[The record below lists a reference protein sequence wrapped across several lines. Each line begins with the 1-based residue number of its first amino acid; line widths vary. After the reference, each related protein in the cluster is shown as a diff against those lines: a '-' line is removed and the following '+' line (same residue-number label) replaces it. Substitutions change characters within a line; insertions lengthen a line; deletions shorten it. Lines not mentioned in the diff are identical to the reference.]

1 MTKAIKD
8 GYMKCQCSNCSADFS
23 HMTTQPPLILDFL
36 DKNTNNTQI
45 DNLRALCF
53 NCIYVLSIGNKGWYR
68 HRESPIGLALDNST
82 PNTEIK
88 EPIAVPK
95 DEEVEYI
102 PFEDFQK
109 LL

>member
-1 MTKAIKD
+1 
-8 GYMKCQCSNCSADFS
+8 
-23 HMTTQPPLILDFL
+23 
-36 DKNTNNTQI
+36 
-45 DNLRALCF
+45 
-53 NCIYVLSIGNKGWYR
+53 VLSIGNKGWYR